1 MNYCE
6 MLAEKAKDLE
16 LIDILD
22 NIKDTRILD
31 KISKVIDRVNRRNEI
46 FEAFDEFD
54 FSVGTS
60 DCVHYYIND
69 KEQKE
74 IEIVTRRELA
84 ERLLEQNSE
93 YSKDILLDLVE
104 CGEVLDWKPAGK
116 FLYREV

>member
-1 MNYCE
+1 MSCSYCE

-16 LIDILD
+16 LFDILA

-31 KISKVIDRVNRRNEI
+31 KISTVIDRVHRRNEI
-46 FEAFDEFD
+46 FDEFD